1 MLWVEKKKI
10 CLLRIDFAVS
20 DYHAYQTD
28 LNVILEKKIDLKKRE
43 SFFAGQ
49 YVKAP
54 SFSLD
59 LSVLTYLF
67 ISQKSF
73 EQ

>member
-1 MLWVEKKKI
+1 MNLVAVFVAMGWEKGVIFADLVGEVTFKGLVKI
-10 CLLRIDFAVS
+10 V
-20 DYHAYQTD
+20 
-28 LNVILEKKIDLKKRE
+28 LNHDKLSI
-43 SFFAGQ
+43 G
-49 YVKAP
+49 VKAP